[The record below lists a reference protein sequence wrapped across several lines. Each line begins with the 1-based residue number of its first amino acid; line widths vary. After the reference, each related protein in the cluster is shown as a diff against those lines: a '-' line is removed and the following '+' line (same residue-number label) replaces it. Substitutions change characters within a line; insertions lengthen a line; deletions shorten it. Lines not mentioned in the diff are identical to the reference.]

1 MWFSLALVIL
11 GVVYDNFS
19 YVENIINPRLYGVL
33 LIGIG
38 IVVAVL
44 RFVTSKDEAF
54 EMITRAS
61 PFLRSLEGAR
71 LQGGPKETTFNNLM
85 FVEDVTKPAE
95 IDLENPED
103 EKLRALSE
111 GLLNGD

>member
-38 IVVAVL
+38 IIVAIL
-44 RFVTSKDEAF
+44 RFITTLPVDE
-54 EMITRAS
+54 R
-61 PFLRSLEGAR
+61 
-71 LQGGPKETTFNNLM
+71 
-85 FVEDVTKPAE
+85 
-95 IDLENPED
+95 
-103 EKLRALSE
+103 
-111 GLLNGD
+111 